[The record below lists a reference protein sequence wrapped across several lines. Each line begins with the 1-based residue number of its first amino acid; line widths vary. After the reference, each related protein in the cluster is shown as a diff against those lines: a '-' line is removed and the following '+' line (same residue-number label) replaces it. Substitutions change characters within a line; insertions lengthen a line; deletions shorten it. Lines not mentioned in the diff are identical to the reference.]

1 MDFSIKKNYRSYKL
15 KRIFDLIFGGLV
27 FLFLMPLIFVFCLII
42 YFYDKHNPLY
52 ISERVGHK
60 RRNFKIY
67 KIRTMVVNADKI
79 GGTSTK
85 SSDSRLLPSA
95 TLIRK
100 LKLDELVQ
108 LINVIN
114 STMSLVGPR
123 PNTCLDVSYYS
134 PIEEN
139 LLSVKPG
146 ITDFSS
152 IVFADEGQILDSY
165 EDPDLA
171 YNQLIRPWKSK
182 LGLFYISKSDFF
194 TDLSLLYCTLINVF
208 DRRKALKMVS
218 RLIKKKGGTPDLVNI
233 AKRCQPLIPTAP
245 PGFQKPI
252 NNLKNKI

>member
-1 MDFSIKKNYRSYKL
+1 MS
-15 KRIFDLIFGGLV
+15 GLV
-27 FLFLMPLIFVFCLII
+27 FLLLMPLIFVFCLII
-42 YFYDKHNPLY
+42 YFYDGHNPLY

-60 RRNFKIY
+60 GINFKIY
-67 KIRTMVVNADKI
+67 KIRTMVVNAEKI

-134 PIEEN
+134 PIEEH

-152 IVFADEGQILDSY
+152 IVFADEGEILNSY
-165 EDPDLA
+165 QDPDLA
-171 YNQLIRPWKSK
+171 YNQLIRPWKSR
-182 LGLFYISKSDFF
+182 LGIFYISNSDFF
-194 TDLSLLYCTLINVF
+194 TDICLLYLTLINAF
-208 DRRKALKMVS
+208 NRRKALKMVS
-218 RLIKKKGGTPDLVNI
+218 RLIEKKGGSPELVNI
-233 AKRCQPLIPTAP
+233 ARRSEPLIPTPP

-252 NNLKNKI
+252 NTLKNEV

>member
-1 MDFSIKKNYRSYKL
+1 MYFSKKKVFRIYKL
-15 KRIFDLIFGGLV
+15 KRTFDFLLSGLILLFALPIILIF
-27 FLFLMPLIFVFCLII
+27 CLTI
-42 YFYDKHNPLY
+42 YFHDWHNPLY
-52 ISERVGHK
+52 ISTRVGYK
-60 RRNFKIY
+60 RKTFKIF

-85 SSDSRLLPSA
+85 NSDSRLLP
-95 TLIRK
+95 TGKLIRK

-108 LINVIN
+108 LINVFN

-123 PNTCLDVSYYS
+123 PNTVLDVSYYS
-134 PIEEN
+134 SIEEN
-139 LLSVKPG
+139 LLNVRPG

-194 TDLSLLYCTLINVF
+194 TDLSLIYCTLINVF

-218 RLIKKKGGTPDLVNI
+218 RLIKKKGGPPDLVNI
-233 AKRCQPLIPTAP
+233 AKRCEPLIPTAP
-245 PGFQKPI
+245 PGFKKPI
-252 NNLKNKI
+252 NTLKNEI